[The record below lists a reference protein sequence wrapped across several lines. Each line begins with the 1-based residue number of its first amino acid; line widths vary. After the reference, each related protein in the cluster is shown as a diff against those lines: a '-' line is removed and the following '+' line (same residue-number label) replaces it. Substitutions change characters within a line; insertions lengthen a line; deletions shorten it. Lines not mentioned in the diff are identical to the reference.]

1 MPYSIELTV
10 NIAYNKSMYI
20 TDILTKTKKGQISHR
35 CTLLRE
41 SYRQDGK
48 VKTRTIA
55 NLTHCNPAEVAAIR
69 WALQHKDD
77 FTMLN
82 SRKESEP

>member
-1 MPYSIELTV
+1 MLDTNI
-10 NIAYNKSMYI
+10 NIAYNVSMYI
-20 TDILTKTKKGQISHR
+20 TDVLTKTKSGQLSHR

-41 SYRQDGK
+41 SYRKDGK

-77 FTMLN
+77 FTLL
-82 SRKESEP
+82 ESPKVEN